1 MEPAFKR
8 PKFSSNKPL
17 LSEPKT
23 IDLTSLL
30 GGAMGLDKLTSLGDE
45 LGDGRVEVIDNNIY
59 FYTDVST
66 SSCFQLIKALRK
78 LDIECQEKAIREN
91 LENIHIN
98 LHIHSYG
105 GDLFAGFAVIDV
117 IRTMKT
123 PVYSYVEGM
132 AASAATIISV
142 VCDRRYVYKYSYML
156 IHQLSGGMWGKFQ
169 EMEDDFKSSKDLMN
183 DIKNIYV
190 QHTNLK
196 KRELKDILKHDLWW
210 NSSKCLENGLV
221 DEVL

>member
-1 MEPAFKR
+1 MEPSFKR
-8 PKFSSNKPL
+8 PKFCSNKPPSS
-17 LSEPKT
+17 SEPKT
-23 IDLTSLL
+23 LDLTSLL
-30 GGAMGLDKLTSLGDE
+30 GGAMGLDKLSGLGDE
-45 LGDGRVEVIDNNIY
+45 GDGRVEVIDNNIY

-66 SSCFQLIKALRK
+66 SSCFQLIKALRR
-78 LDIECQEKAIREN
+78 LDIECQEKALREN
-91 LENIHIN
+91 LENTHIN

-123 PVYSYVEGM
+123 PVYSYIEGM

-142 VCDRRYVYKYSYML
+142 VCDRRYIYKYSYML

-190 QHTNLK
+190 AHTNLK

-210 NSSKCLENGLV
+210 NSDKCLESGLV